1 MGRSPLNSKG
11 DTSPHTIMNWSALI
25 LLCASCSVY
34 GSYGPPSHH
43 GSYDPFH
50 YRPSHH
56 PVGGSHYKPFPSF
69 PVSSG
74 SAFVSIGSPIPSR
87 PGSTSQKYPPAP
99 RPCAPPPHPHR
110 GHRPAGRTSS
120 NPPS

>member
-56 PVGGSHYKPFPSF
+56 PVGGSHYKPFPGF

-87 PGSTSQKYPPAP
+87 PGSTSQKYPPS
-99 RPCAPPPHPHR
+99 RPNGVSEYRVEATHP
-110 GHRPAGRTSS
+110 GHGASS
-120 NPPS
+120 YH